1 MQRHLK
7 TLVAVLILLVAAA
20 PAATA
25 EKRLALIIGNS
36 AYTEISPLANP
47 TSDATLMAK
56 TLRSVGFEVELAT
69 DLEIRAMARAM
80 RTFGRK
86 LRLAGED
93 AVGFFYFAG
102 HGIQARGTN
111 YLIPLGAQIDNEV
124 DLEIEALN
132 LSNILAQMESAG
144 NALNMIV
151 LDACRNNPYGSV
163 VRSNTRGLARISAAS
178 GTLVAFSAAPG
189 QVALDGEGDN
199 SPYTKALAEAIQ
211 IEGVAIEQMFKR
223 VRVQVENQT
232 GKQQT
237 PWEESS
243 LRGDFYFVPDKPKQ
257 TVTEREPEVPEIK
270 VPRVGNDAIELAY
283 WQSIKDSRRKEP
295 FEAYLRRFPNGVF
308 TELAELKLEEFAE
321 EKKPPPETK
330 TTPPDTKTTPPE
342 TKTTPEPVITAKRT
356 VETEEEP
363 TDVAPRNTA
372 PLSTVPLNT
381 APADT
386 APLNTAPAVRQPQG
400 EDWSDPKKLARAI
413 QTELERHGCE
423 PGKIDGAWGSNS
435 RKAYEEFTRLG
446 GLASVRGPSVEM
458 LQQLRG
464 AKDTVCQL
472 TMVAKVHSDS
482 AKQQPNTQTNRV
494 DDFSRISEA
503 KRILYNLNYNVGNR
517 DGVMN
522 TETRNAIREYQG
534 NMNIAQTGELTD
546 ALLRDLRSQ
555 RIPTTWGALSAAVD
569 GAWGASWNYG
579 TREDAERTALEECTK
594 NTSEKCE
601 AIAVLDT
608 KCSAMYHW
616 QTDKNWGWRID
627 TGYDVEDA
635 KRKTLESC
643 NVAKEQGSTCT
654 FRTVVCANGRHPQ

>member
-1 MQRHLK
+1 MQTHLK
-7 TLVAVLILLVAAA
+7 TLVAVLILLVLSLPVAQ
-20 PAATA
+20 A
-25 EKRLALIIGNS
+25 EKRLALVIGNA

-47 TSDATLMAK
+47 KSDATLIAK
-56 TLRSVGFEVELAT
+56 TLRSVGFEVKLAT

-189 QVALDGEGDN
+189 QVALDGEGEN

-211 IEGVAIEQMFKR
+211 VEGVAIEQMFKR

-243 LRGDFYFVPDKPKQ
+243 LRGDFYFVPDEPER

-330 TTPPDTKTTPPE
+330 TPPE
-342 TKTTPEPVITAKRT
+342 PIKTAKRT
-356 VETEEEP
+356 AKDEEQP
-363 TDVAPRNTA
+363 IDVAPRNTA
-372 PLSTVPLNT
+372 PLNT
-381 APADT
+381 APINN
-386 APLNTAPAVRQPQG
+386 APLNTAPAVRQPQA

-423 PGKIDGAWGSNS
+423 PGKIDGAWGANS
-435 RKAYEEFTRLG
+435 RKAYQEFTRLG
-446 GLASVRGPSVEM
+446 GLASVRGPSVDM
-458 LQQLRG
+458 LQQLRD

-482 AKQQPNTQTNRV
+482 TKQQPNTRSDRV

-503 KRILYNLNYNVGNR
+503 KRILYNLNYNVGER

-534 NMNIAQTGELTD
+534 NMNVAQTGELTE
-546 ALLRDLRSQ
+546 ALLRELRSQ

-579 TREDAERTALEECTK
+579 TREDAERTALEECRK

-627 TGYDVEDA
+627 TGNDVEDA
-635 KRKTLESC
+635 KRKTLKAC